1 MDFSDTCIF
10 STNRDLSDC
19 QLKTVLRIRPVAPE
33 FSLPLSN
40 YNSDYWPD
48 SEEDNDEDD
57 FLEFDSDASLNSN
70 TEDGS
75 TYECEDSREK
85 KNQKRKAKRM
95 KMGTQDNSPI
105 SHKNLNSIWVVQI
118 AEVNYNS
125 WKGERV
131 VEERIVGS
139 FSLKSDAIKNA
150 RFAISSLPMC
160 EDLFGDD
167 GFMNNADETDC

>member
-10 STNRDLSDC
+10 STNDDLSDC
-19 QLKTVLRIRPVAPE
+19 QLKTVLRIRPVVPKI
-33 FSLPLSN
+33 SLALSN
-40 YNSDYWPD
+40 DNSDYWPA
-48 SEEDNDEDD
+48 SEEDNDDEDC
-57 FLEFDSDASLNSN
+57 FEFDSDASLNSN
-70 TEDGS
+70 AEDGS
-75 TYECEDSREK
+75 TSEFEDSGE
-85 KNQKRKAKRM
+85 NQKRKAKRM
-95 KMGTQDNSPI
+95 KMGTQDNSPT
-105 SHKNLNSIWVVQI
+105 SHKDLNSIWVVQI